1 VSDGGEALR
10 PVIVQD
16 VDSGAVLMLAWANA
30 AAVRHTRERGRAHF
44 WSRSREALWD
54 KGATSGQVLT
64 VRRILTDC
72 DEDAWLYQVQ
82 APRGAC
88 HLGRRS
94 CFGDQAEVPVGML
107 GRLFQIQKERLERGP
122 ASSYTRRLAEAG
134 PDRVL
139 RKVGEEAAEFLLAC
153 KNDDADEV
161 TREAA
166 DLIYHL
172 WLALHVA
179 GVDLDAVAGELSRRH
194 QAAGSDPGGCARS
207 SHV

>member
-1 VSDGGEALR
+1 VSEGGEALQ

-30 AAVRHTRERGRAHF
+30 AAIRHTRERGRAHF
-44 WSRSREALWD
+44 WSRSRNALWD
-54 KGATSGQVLT
+54 KGSTSGQVLT
-64 VRRILTDC
+64 VRRIVADC
-72 DEDAWLYQVQ
+72 DGDAWLYQVR

-94 CFGDQAEVPVGML
+94 CFGDEAELPVGML
-107 GRLFQIQKERLERGP
+107 GRLFQIQGERLTNGP
-122 ASSYTRRLAEAG
+122 ESSYTRRLAAAG
-134 PDRVL
+134 IDRVL
-139 RKVGEEAAEFLLAC
+139 RKVGEETAEFLVAC
-153 KNDDADEV
+153 KNGDPDEV

-179 GVDLDAVAGELSRRH
+179 AVDLEGVAEELGRRH
-194 QAAGSDPGGCARS
+194 RAAEAATSTR
-207 SHV
+207 